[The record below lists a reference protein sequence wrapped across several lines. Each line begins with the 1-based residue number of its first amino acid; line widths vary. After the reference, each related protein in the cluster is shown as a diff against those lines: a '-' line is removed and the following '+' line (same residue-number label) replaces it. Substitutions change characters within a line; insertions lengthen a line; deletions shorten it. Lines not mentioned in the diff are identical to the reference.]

1 MVEGVRFG
9 GHWTVWHIEGSCR
22 EKSLGL
28 IKAAGY
34 PVVTDQPGVTLVGG
48 PEGLSPTT
56 DGKSPILDA
65 YDDEK
70 VDA

>member
-9 GHWTVWHIEGSCR
+9 GNWTVWHDNPKCR
-22 EKSLGL
+22 SAAMSMLVASGL
-28 IKAAGY
+28 

-48 PEGLSPTT
+48 PDGLSTT
-56 DGKSPILDA
+56 TEGKSPILDA